1 MSPQSRQNINFS
13 LALRLPLWSGKG
25 AIIASWTDRKVN
37 QRNFPV
43 ETEAAGFLS
52 LDVWLFFFEI
62 IISYIWKVNS
72 SIQAYYQQKTL
83 DQNELRWM
91 HSMPRR
97 ITSVCTASTN
107 TRLLLRCTFHSEC
120 PDMSLIEVIVMTVP
134 GMSEWK
140 KTTGLTGNFQLMPV
154 RAASFFFQLH
164 KSTCSFCSRRNPVP
178 KPFFFFCSLFA
189 WN

>member
-1 MSPQSRQNINFS
+1 M
-13 LALRLPLWSGKG
+13 
-25 AIIASWTDRKVN
+25 
-37 QRNFPV
+37 
-43 ETEAAGFLS
+43 
-52 LDVWLFFFEI
+52 
-62 IISYIWKVNS
+62 NS

-83 DQNELRWM
+83 DQIELRWM
-91 HSMPRR
+91 HSMPTR

-154 RAASFFFQLH
+154 RAASFFFPAAQKHMLVLQQ
-164 KSTCSFCSRRNPVP
+164 N
-178 KPFFFFCSLFA
+178 KPSSKTFFFFAPFSLEINQACFTKMSILWA
-189 WN
+189 LTFFDDGLICHNNVVIYMLEEKKRLDSYM